1 MVRSTIGLCQANYYN
16 CQVMSKWR
24 RVNPSVRV
32 ADRLRELAEA
42 WDVSIAT
49 VVRRLLEAEL
59 ERHTAGH

>member
-1 MVRSTIGLCQANYYN
+1 MKVIF
-16 CQVMSKWR
+16 
-24 RVNPSVRV
+24 NPSVRV